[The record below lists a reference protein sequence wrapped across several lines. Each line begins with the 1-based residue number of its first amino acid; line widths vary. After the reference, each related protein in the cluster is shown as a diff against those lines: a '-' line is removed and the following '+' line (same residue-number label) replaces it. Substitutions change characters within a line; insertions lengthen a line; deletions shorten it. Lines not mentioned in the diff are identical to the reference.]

1 MLENTNIAAQ
11 PGPLYYGPADYSYE
25 LDLAPPEGLNT
36 PLWRSLLTGILERVA
51 PERFPP
57 LELTSEP
64 VDVGILFGDLIEL
77 PWYRTVFSNLGDVIS
92 PELLP
97 PLQLESRP
105 VNVGELLGDSL
116 SRGWWNSLLGSL
128 RERLSPERLAPLHLT
143 AKPVPGFGA
152 DASLLVLDWS
162 ALIDTPKI
170 FRPDAPRESGEV
182 WQLTPQVPS
191 QPQVAKRVDPVLMA
205 AQLQFKRDLAS
216 SRFRRKIWIS
226 LAAAEALF
234 LIVALVRFGSSL

>member
-1 MLENTNIAAQ
+1 
-11 PGPLYYGPADYSYE
+11 
-25 LDLAPPEGLNT
+25 
-36 PLWRSLLTGILERVA
+36 
-51 PERFPP
+51 
-57 LELTSEP
+57 

-105 VNVGELLGDSL
+105 VDVGELLGDSL
-116 SRGWWNSLLGSL
+116 SRGWWDSLLGSL
-128 RERLSPERLAPLHLT
+128 RERLSTTRQSPLQLT

-152 DASLLVLDWS
+152 QASLQVLDWS
-162 ALIDTPKI
+162 SLIDSPKL
-170 FRPDAPRESGEV
+170 FLPDVPRESAQV
-182 WQLTPQVPS
+182 VQTAVSTLTQ
-191 QPQVAKRVDPVLMA
+191 AAIARKADPVLMA
-205 AQLQFKRDLAS
+205 AQLQFRRDLAS

-234 LIVALVRFGSSL
+234 LVVALIRFGSSL